1 MNEIIKELICLK
13 DEKYKE
19 FNKKLCPD
27 TNLEMLGIRVPV
39 LRKLAQ
45 KIANSNEYDW
55 ESFVKGENINFFEE
69 VQLQGFII
77 GYKKMPFDAKL
88 KFIEDFVAKMDSWAI
103 TDTFI
108 PTLKIREE
116 NLKDYWNFILK
127 YINSSKEFE
136 VRFAIVSMLDYFI
149 IDDYVDEVIKILN
162 KVSHDGYYVKM
173 AIAWTLAEIGIK
185 YSDKAMLFLKGENNL
200 DKFTYNKTLQKM
212 IESYRIK
219 DSQKDI
225 LRKMKIRNKD

>member
-1 MNEIIKELICLK
+1 MNNIIEELISLK

-27 TNLEMLGIRVPV
+27 TNLEMLGIRVPI
-39 LRKLAQ
+39 LRKFAQ
-45 KIANSNEYDW
+45 KIVNSNEYNW
-55 ESFVKGENINFFEE
+55 ECFVKNRNIKFFEE

-77 GYKKMPFDAKL
+77 GYKKLPFDVKL
-88 KFIEDFVAKMDSWAI
+88 KFIEDFISRMDSWAI

-108 PTLKIREE
+108 PTLKINKE

-127 YINSSKEFE
+127 YINSNKEFE

-149 IDDYVDEVIKILN
+149 IDDYVDKVIMILN
-162 KVSHDGYYVKM
+162 TISHDGYYVKM
-173 AIAWTLAEIGIK
+173 AVAWTLAEIGIK
-185 YSDKAMLFLKGENNL
+185 YNDKAMLFLNGKNNL

-212 IESYRIK
+212 IESFRIDKEKK
-219 DSQKDI
+219 DV
-225 LRKMKIRNKD
+225 LRKMKRK